1 MEERRYRGRSASTG
15 IAIGPLATA
24 DTEQSSKTQTQGEPA
39 EEETALREAM
49 VKAGADLETLAEVA
63 SGDGADILAFQIEML
78 TDPALIEDVLVAI
91 GGGRDAL
98 EAWKAGLSEQIQDY
112 ETADDDYFRARASD
126 LADLRDRVGRALM
139 GIAEVIPEIADGAI
153 LLDRDLTPSRFL
165 ALDLEKLGGIA
176 LLGGSISSHVAMLA
190 RARGLPMA
198 IAIGEAVEDT
208 VGSDIEVILDGEQ
221 GLLVIAPTAT
231 TRRGYTD
238 RLAKLHRLTREAA
251 STRLRPAVT
260 RDGQAIDVL
269 INVDDPNA
277 IDDDTLKASDG
288 VGLLRT
294 EFLFLG
300 RSDLPGEDE
309 QYQTYAGLVDRLAG
323 RPAIVRTLDIGG
335 DKPLPGIS
343 KAEESNPFLGLRGI
357 RLCLEQEALF
367 KVQIRALL
375 RAATGRSL
383 KVMLPMVSVQ
393 AEIDRTKVM
402 FETCLAELRA
412 EGVAAEM
419 PPIGIMVETP
429 VAAIAIDRLDAAFY
443 SIGSNDLIQYV
454 MAAARD
460 ASGPVAALLDPTH
473 PAIVRLMERVVAH
486 GNAAGKEVSLCG
498 DMGSEPSL
506 LRLLLRTGLRKV
518 SIAPAALDRIKAEI
532 AKIDLSAPST
542 AQP

>member
-15 IAIGPLATA
+15 IAIGPLARVNR
-24 DTEQSSKTQTQGEPA
+24 EERSKTQAQGDPA
-39 EEETALREAM
+39 DEEKNLRAAM
-49 VKAGADLETLAEVA
+49 AKAGADLETLADVA

-91 GGGRDAL
+91 GGGRNAL

-139 GIAEVIPEIADGAI
+139 GIAEVAPELPDGAI

-176 LLGGSISSHVAMLA
+176 LMGGSISSHVAMLA

-198 IAIGEAVEDT
+198 IALGEAVEDT
-208 VGSDIEVILDGEQ
+208 VESDVEVILDGEQ

-231 TRRGYTD
+231 TRRGYID
-238 RLAKLHRLTREAA
+238 RLAKLHKLAGEAA
-251 STRLRPAVT
+251 STRLRRAVT
-260 RDGQAIDVL
+260 RDGRAIDVL

-288 VGLLRT
+288 IGLLRT

-300 RSDLPGEDE
+300 RPDLPGEDE

-335 DKPLPGIS
+335 DKPLSGIGQ
-343 KAEESNPFLGLRGI
+343 AEESNPFLGLRGI

-375 RAATGRSL
+375 RAAAGRPL
-383 KVMLPMVSVQ
+383 KVMLPMVTVQ
-393 AEIDRTKVM
+393 AEIDQTRVK
-402 FETCLAELRA
+402 FETYLAELRA
-412 EGVAAEM
+412 EGIAAEM

-460 ASGPVAALLDPTH
+460 ASGPVAALLDPAH
-473 PAIVRLMERVVAH
+473 PAIVRLIKQVVAY

-498 DMGSEPSL
+498 DMASDPGL
-506 LRLLLRTGLRKV
+506 LPLLLHAGLRKISV
-518 SIAPAALDRIKAEI
+518 APAALDRIKAEI
-532 AKIDLSAPST
+532 AGIDLSKPATVP
-542 AQP
+542 P